1 MREGK
6 QKLKHYIMNY
16 AMLSEGATLD
26 EGAVEWEVLSDFFKI
41 ATKTEADKLVKMI
54 EKEDWDGF
62 KKFIK
67 AVLSSKGK

>member
-26 EGAVEWEVLSDFFKI
+26 EGAVEWDVLSDFFKK
-41 ATKTEADKLVKMI
+41 ATKPEVDKLVKMI

>member
-1 MREGK
+1 
-6 QKLKHYIMNY
+6 MNY

-26 EGAVEWEVLSDFFKI
+26 EGAVEWEVLSDFFKV

-67 AVLSSKGK
+67 AVLASKGK

>member
-16 AMLSEGATLD
+16 AMLSEGATSD
-26 EGAVEWEVLSDFFKI
+26 EGAVEWDVLSDFFKK
-41 ATKTEADKLVKMI
+41 ATKPEVDKLVKMI

>member
-1 MREGK
+1 MRDGK

-26 EGAVEWEVLSDFFKI
+26 EGAVEWDVLSNFFKV
-41 ATKTEADKLVKMI
+41 ATKPEADKLVQFI

-67 AVLSSKGK
+67 KVLDTK

>member
-1 MREGK
+1 MRDGK
-6 QKLKHYIMNY
+6 SKLKHYIMNY
-16 AMLSEGATLD
+16 NLLSEGATLD
-26 EGAVEWEVLSDFFKI
+26 EGAIEWDVLSNFFKV
-41 ATKTEADKLVKMI
+41 ATKPEADKLVKMI

>member
-26 EGAVEWEVLSDFFKI
+26 EGAVEWEVLSDFFKV

-67 AVLSSKGK
+67 AVLASKGK